1 MSTMDTNKEKP
12 VVASSAGEPVE
23 SGKDW
28 YAWTDINYGAE
39 VDDNGHTIK
48 RHDVKAGEKVDQKKL
63 NLSDEDWDILVNER
77 VVRKAPLPK
86 VGRYQSPKRALIA
99 QANKAMEAALAGGE

>member
-1 MSTMDTNKEKP
+1 MSNTQTEKP

-39 VDDNGHTIK
+39 VDANGHTIK
-48 RHDVKAGEKVDQKKL
+48 RHNVAAGEKVDAKKL
-63 NLSDEDWDILVNER
+63 GISDEEWDKLVEQK
-77 VVRKAPLPK
+77 VVRKAQLPK
-86 VGRYQSPKRALIA
+86 LGRYESPKRALIA
-99 QANKAMEAALAGGE
+99 QAAKTMEAALAGGE